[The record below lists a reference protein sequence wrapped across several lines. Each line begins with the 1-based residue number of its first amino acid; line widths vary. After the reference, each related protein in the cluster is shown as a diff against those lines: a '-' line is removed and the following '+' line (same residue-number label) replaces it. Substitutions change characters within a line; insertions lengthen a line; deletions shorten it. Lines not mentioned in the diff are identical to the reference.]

1 MTDLEALMIEK
12 GVGAFGK
19 FIVNYGTIF
28 TYALFGVAILLI
40 IGFSAAQMFQN
51 FKKAISA
58 LVGVGALVLLF
69 LLCYWLS
76 AAEPL
81 TYFTASGDVVTPGN
95 TMKMVEAC
103 IYMAYFLFCGA
114 ILVLIVT
121 SFARYL
127 K

>member
-1 MTDLEALMIEK
+1 MTELEIALE
-12 GVGAFGK
+12 GLDPASR
-19 FIVNYGTIF
+19 FIVNYGTVF
-28 TYALFGVAILLI
+28 TYILFGVAILLI
-40 IGFSAAQMFQN
+40 LVFSAAQMFQD

-69 LLCYWLS
+69 LVCYWLS

-81 TYFTASGDVVTPGN
+81 TYFTASGDKFTPGS

>member
-1 MTDLEALMIEK
+1 MTEFELALENLNPISR
-12 GVGAFGK
+12 
-19 FIVNYGTIF
+19 FIVDYGIIF
-28 TYALFGVAILLI
+28 TYILFGIAIVLI
-40 IGFSAAQMFQN
+40 VGFSAAQMFQD

-58 LVGVGALVLLF
+58 LVGVGALILLF

-76 AAEPL
+76 TAEPL
-81 TYFTASGDVVTPGN
+81 TYFTASGDVVTPGS

-114 ILVLIVT
+114 ILALIVT